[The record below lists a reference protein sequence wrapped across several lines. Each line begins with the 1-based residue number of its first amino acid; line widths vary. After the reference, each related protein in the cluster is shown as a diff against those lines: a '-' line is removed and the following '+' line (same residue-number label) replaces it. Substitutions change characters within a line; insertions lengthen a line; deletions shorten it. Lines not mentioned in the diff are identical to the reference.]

1 MDMHPALRHPTVGK
15 SALPDRQRR
24 GRPLDPAKHAR
35 ILKAATGAFLE
46 FGFQSTTM
54 ELVARRAGVSK
65 ITIYSHF
72 RNKRALFG
80 AIIDGLARKLSTA
93 IDQLTVG
100 DMPPEQALRRVGR
113 MYLELALAS
122 SSLALHRAV
131 VADTAR
137 VPGLGRLIYE
147 IGPAQVV
154 GALAEYFARQ
164 RILRFDDPHL
174 AAEQFFGMVLGHAQ
188 LGVLFKARVPQ
199 AMRADI
205 ARRVDHAV
213 RLFLYGAV
221 GSARS
226 TARARSSLSEPTTLR
241 SRPERGRSSPDAE
254 MPQRRHMENPGPA
267 QPPGRA

>member
-1 MDMHPALRHPTVGK
+1 MDMQPALRHPKVAK
-15 SALPDRQRR
+15 SNLPDRQRR
-24 GRPLDPAKHAR
+24 GRPLDPTKHTR

-46 FGFQSTTM
+46 FGFQSTSM

-80 AIIDGLARKLSTA
+80 AIIDGLTRKLSTA
-93 IDQLTVG
+93 IDRLAVG
-100 DMPPEQALRRVGR
+100 DMPLEQALRHVGR

-122 SSLALHRAV
+122 SSLALHRTV

-154 GALAEYFARQ
+154 GALAEYLARQ
-164 RILRFDDPHL
+164 RTLRFDDPHL

-188 LGVLFKARVPQ
+188 LGVLFKARAPQ

-213 RLFLYGAV
+213 RLFLHGV
-221 GSARS
+221 ARS
-226 TARARSSLSEPTTLR
+226 AGTT
-241 SRPERGRSSPDAE
+241 
-254 MPQRRHMENPGPA
+254 
-267 QPPGRA
+267 